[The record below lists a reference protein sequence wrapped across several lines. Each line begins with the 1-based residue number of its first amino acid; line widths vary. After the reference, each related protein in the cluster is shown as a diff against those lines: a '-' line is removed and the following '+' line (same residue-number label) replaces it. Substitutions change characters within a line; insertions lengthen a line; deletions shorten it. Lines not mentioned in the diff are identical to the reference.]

1 MSAPQ
6 SLTGR
11 RALVTGASRGIG
23 AAVARALAREG
34 ARVLAV
40 DLRFDDAA
48 CAVAGV
54 EPYVSDVC
62 DPAALA
68 DAVAVAAGD
77 ARLDICVANA
87 GVFTEREGFLGD
99 DVAAW
104 RRVIEVNLVGAL
116 VTLQAAARTMVA
128 DGGGGRLLA
137 TSSAAGVRGEAGWPA
152 YCASKA
158 GVIAAVQSLAID
170 LGPHGITV
178 NAIAPGETDTEMH
191 RGVVAER
198 GTPGPG
204 GDLAV
209 LLKQGVPLGRPG
221 SVEEVAAVFAFLCS
235 DAAAYVTGQT
245 VAVDGGALLV

>member
-1 MSAPQ
+1 MTATR
-6 SLTGR
+6 SLSGK

-23 AAVARALAREG
+23 EAIAHALARDG
-34 ARVLAV
+34 AAVLAV
-40 DLRFDDAA
+40 DLAFNADADS
-48 CAVAGV
+48 VAGV
-54 EPYVSDVC
+54 EHHVADVC
-62 DPAALA
+62 DANSLA
-68 DAVAVAAGD
+68 DAVAVAADEG
-77 ARLDICVANA
+77 RLDICVANA
-87 GVFTEREGFLGD
+87 GVFTERAGFLED
-99 DVAAW
+99 DLDAW
-104 RRVIEVNLVGAL
+104 RRVIDVNLVGAL
-116 VTLQAAARTMVA
+116 ATLQAAARAMIA

-191 RGVVAER
+191 RAVVAER

-245 VAVDGGALLV
+245 IAVDGGALLV